1 MTPEAKVKAAVKAEL
16 IKQNAYKHMPVQNG
30 MGEPALDFH
39 VCHRG
44 MYAAI
49 ETKAPG
55 KKPASRQIQ
64 TILKVLDAGG
74 AVFVIDSTDGADLAD
89 LVMWLAFPTPGH
101 KSPGVHKLM
110 TLPGEKDESGDDR
123 FRDVE
128 HTE

>member
-1 MTPEAKVKAAVKAEL
+1 MTPEAKVKAAVKVEL
-16 IKQNAYKHMPVQNG
+16 ARQSAYKHMPVQNG

-55 KKPASRQIQ
+55 KKPTPRQMQ
-64 TILKVLDAGG
+64 TMHKVLQAGG
-74 AVFVIDSTDGADLAD
+74 SVFVIDSTDGADMAALI
-89 LVMWLAFPTPGH
+89 MWLAFPTPATI
-101 KSPGVHKLM
+101 SPMVPKL
-110 TLPGEKDESGDDR
+110 LGDKDESGDDR

-128 HTE
+128 HAE

>member
-16 IKQNAYKHMPVQNG
+16 ARQSAYKHMPVQNG

-55 KKPASRQIQ
+55 KKPTPRQMQ
-64 TILKVLDAGG
+64 TIRKVVASGG
-74 AVFVIDSTDGADLAD
+74 SVFVIDSTDGPIWPQLI
-89 LVMWLAFPTPGH
+89 MWLAFPTPGTH
-101 KSPGVHKLM
+101 SYMASKL
-110 TLPGEKDESGDDR
+110 LGEKDESGDDR
-123 FRDVE
+123 SRDVE

>member
-1 MTPEAKVKAAVKAEL
+1 
-16 IKQNAYKHMPVQNG
+16 MPVQNG

-55 KKPASRQIQ
+55 KKPTSRQMQ
-64 TILKVLDAGG
+64 TIRKVVASGG
-74 AVFVIDSTDGADLAD
+74 SVFVIDSANGTDLAQ
-89 LVMWLAFPTPGH
+89 LIMWLAFPTPGTH
-101 KSPGVHKLM
+101 SYLASA
-110 TLPGEKDESGDDR
+110 LLGEKDEPSDDR
-123 FRDVE
+123 SRDVE

>member
-1 MTPEAKVKAAVKAEL
+1 
-16 IKQNAYKHMPVQNG
+16 MPVQNG

-55 KKPASRQIQ
+55 KKPTPRQMQ
-64 TILKVLDAGG
+64 TIRKVVASGG
-74 AVFVIDSTDGADLAD
+74 SVFVIDSTDGADLAA
-89 LVMWLAFPTPGH
+89 LVMWLAFPTPGTH
-101 KSPGVHKLM
+101 SPMVPSL
-110 TLPGEKDESGDDR
+110 LGEKDESGDDR

>member
-16 IKQNAYKHMPVQNG
+16 ARQGAYKHMPISNG

-55 KKPASRQIQ
+55 KKPTPRQMQ
-64 TILKVLDAGG
+64 TIKKVIESGG
-74 AVFVIDSTDGADLAD
+74 SVFVIDETGHTGTDLAS
-89 LVMWLAFPTPGH
+89 LIMWLAFPTPGF
-101 KSPGVHKLM
+101 KSYSVLKL
-110 TLPGEKDESGDDR
+110 LGEKDESSDVGSGDT
-123 FRDVE
+123 E
-128 HTE
+128 HPE

>member
-16 IKQNAYKHMPVQNG
+16 ARQSAYKHMPVQNG

-55 KKPASRQIQ
+55 KKPTPRQMQ
-64 TILKVLDAGG
+64 TIRKVVASGG
-74 AVFVIDSTDGADLAD
+74 SVFVVDSTDGPDLAD
-89 LVMWLAFPTPGH
+89 LIMWLAFPMVGH
-101 KSPGVHKLM
+101 ISSTARMLLGD
-110 TLPGEKDESGDDR
+110 KDESGDDR